1 MPPGVGNAEP
11 VAPLYAEL
19 LVASLDYAHTALQA
33 QVCLLDSFVPQQ
45 FLCRFVGDIV
55 FFVHDIVYL

>member
-11 VAPLYAEL
+11 VVPLYAEL
-19 LVASLDYAHTALQA
+19 VVASLDYAHTTLQA
-33 QVCLLDSFVPQQ
+33 HVCLLDGLVLEQ
-45 FLCRFVGDIV
+45 FLCRSAGDIV